1 MDSDRCKSNKEQKLY
16 HYRDSGG
23 LVLALRTQPRGIL
36 SGLLRRLLWGLLRRI
51 LLRGLLRQLLLREKR
66 RLLRGSKRQP
76 LHVRQFDGGFTATL
90 RARPHTPARQG
101 RWKDLHRC
109 EGEAADEAPASDS
122 DGDKGSSLG
131 FARAHKT
138 AWIDST
144 GSLIYLSTPKGKIV
158 SPGLLKV
165 VTCMMTHEY
174 MGHCYNATLEKPTLK
189 NVITET
195 LHCVGSRY
203 AWRARPLLP

>member
-16 HYRDSGG
+16 HYRDSGC

-144 GSLIYLSTPKGKIV
+144 GSLIYLSTPRAKLSRQV
-158 SPGLLKV
+158 S
-165 VTCMMTHEY
+165 
-174 MGHCYNATLEKPTLK
+174 
-189 NVITET
+189 
-195 LHCVGSRY
+195 
-203 AWRARPLLP
+203 